1 MSGSDIYFLL
11 MPLIVK
17 PISAQLNKDGDFFG
31 KAVQDF
37 LIQDP
42 YCVVLVGQEKQRSE
56 KHSGGG
62 KQPHWNSTLQFQST
76 DSILRVQVWD
86 DDLGKDDLMGEGTV
100 NLNQCYQNPNRTEN
114 CSLFLIQNMWTL
126 SKQAGAPEESFCLL
140 STRDLPWVEAKEDGM
155 EEETKAVGEA
165 TKAVGE
171 AIKVDGEET
180 KVDGEE
186 TKEATKEVGE
196 ETKAAGEE
204 TKVEIKDGEET
215 RVLTKVDGAEI
226 KADGEATK
234 ALTKVGEET
243 RALTRAVGEIKAATK
258 DGVETRVPTRDGVTR
273 VPTRADGE
281 ATRADGDS

>member
-155 EEETKAVGEA
+155 EEETKAVGEETKVDGEETRA
-165 TKAVGE
+165 VGEETRVATKEVGEETKVVGEETKAVGE
-171 AIKVDGEET
+171 AIKAPTKVDGAEIKVDGEET
-180 KVDGEE
+180 KV
-186 TKEATKEVGE
+186 
-196 ETKAAGEE
+196 
-204 TKVEIKDGEET
+204 
-215 RVLTKVDGAEI
+215 
-226 KADGEATK
+226 
-234 ALTKVGEET
+234 LTKVGEET
-243 RALTRAVGEIKAATK
+243 RVLTRADGEIKAATK
-258 DGVETRVPTRDGVTR
+258 DGVETRVPTKDGATR
-273 VPTRADGE
+273 VRTRADGE